1 MARQSEAPGAGAAGV
16 ALGALTTLVA
26 SVVAL
31 YVVRIYL
38 SLLTSFGGGDAA
50 DPSWVDR
57 LLRLGPPA
65 VVVALVFGMVF
76 GFARASG
83 RGSVHSGV
91 VTPALPSVP
100 IAVLAV
106 VIVRDSAV
114 VLPVLLWLA
123 LWTAAT
129 ALGARAGQ
137 RAAVTRRRR
146 AARSRDAAG
155 STP

>member
-1 MARQSEAPGAGAAGV
+1 MARQSEAPGAAGV

-83 RGSVHSGV
+83 RGSRALRGGDPGSAERADRSAGRGDRAGLGRRPAG
-91 VTPALPSVP
+91 PAL
-100 IAVLAV
+100 AG
-106 VIVRDSAV
+106 
-114 VLPVLLWLA
+114 PVDRRHC
-123 LWTAAT
+123 T
-129 ALGARAGQ
+129 GRARRPKGRGYAPYTSG
-137 RAAVTRRRR
+137 T
-146 AARSRDAAG
+146 
-155 STP
+155 